1 MKRGLCLVVLGLI
14 LAAAVAP
21 AGAQQEFR
29 FGFQA
34 GFTGGP
40 GAVYGAFARRA
51 VEMAVDEI
59 NAKGGV
65 NGLRLVPVTVDD
77 QMNPTVAVNVIKKFI
92 SVDKL
97 PLVLGSNTNT
107 ALAII
112 PIADQSKTVFMTAM
126 SVHPDIAKMS
136 PWSFRMALDF
146 LKASDKAIEYLH
158 HKGARKLGLLVFN
171 HESTRRIA
179 ENVRKS
185 FEALGGTVVV
195 EEILPRSPDFRSTI
209 DKVRAAEP
217 DAIYISSFVSESA
230 KVLKQMAERGW
241 KPKVGVAADS
251 LEDPKFFEQVGDAAE
266 GAVYGGLA
274 SDPKVYGEFAE
285 RYRKRYS
292 EEPEVFGA
300 QYYDSVYLIA
310 EAVRRGGTTAE
321 GIQKGLLAI
330 QHYKGV
336 CGDISFDKEG
346 DVQLPIGL
354 KGIKG
359 QKYVFING
367 VRP

>member
-1 MKRGLCLVVLGLI
+1 MKRALSVIALVLTFASAG
-14 LAAAVAP
+14 P
-21 AGAQQEFR
+21 ARAQQEFR

-34 GFTGGP
+34 GLTGGP

-51 VEMAVDEI
+51 VELAVDEI
-59 NAKGGV
+59 NAKGGA
-65 NGLRLVPVTVDD
+65 GGIKLVPVTVDD

-92 SVDKL
+92 SVDRL

-126 SVHPDIAKMS
+126 SVHPEIAKMS

-146 LKASDKAIEYLH
+146 LKASDKAIEHLH
-158 HKGARKLGLLVFN
+158 QKGARKLGLLVFN

-179 ENVRKS
+179 ENVRKK
-185 FEALGGTVVV
+185 FESLGGTVVV

-266 GAVYGGLA
+266 GALYGGLA
-274 SDPKVYGEFAE
+274 SDPKVYGEFVE
-285 RYRKRYS
+285 RYRKRYG

-321 GIQKGLLAI
+321 GIQKALLSI
-330 QHYKGV
+330 QNFKGV
-336 CGDISFDKEG
+336 CGTISFDQDG
-346 DVQLPIGL
+346 DVHLPIGL
-354 KGIKG
+354 KAVKG
-359 QKYVFING
+359 QKYVF
-367 VRP
+367 VTP

>member
-1 MKRGLCLVVLGLI
+1 MKRVLSVAVLVLTAIG
-14 LAAAVAP
+14 AGP
-21 AGAQQEFR
+21 ALAQQEFR

-59 NAKGGV
+59 NARGGV
-65 NGLRLVPVTVDD
+65 NGLKLVPVTVDD

-112 PIADQSKTVFMTAM
+112 PIADQGKTVFMTAM
-126 SVHPDIAKMS
+126 SVHPEIATMS

-146 LKASDKAIEYLH
+146 LKAGARATEHLH
-158 HKGARKLGLLVFN
+158 QKGARKLGLFVFN

-179 ENVRKS
+179 EHVKKT
-185 FEALGGTVVV
+185 FQALGGTVVA

-274 SDPKVYGEFAE
+274 SDPKVYAEFAE
-285 RYRKRYS
+285 RYRKRYN

-300 QYYDSVYLIA
+300 QYYDTVYLIA
-310 EAVRRGGTTAE
+310 EAVRRGGTTPE
-321 GIQKGLLAI
+321 GIQKALLSI
-330 QHYKGV
+330 QGFKGV
-336 CGDISFDKEG
+336 CGTISFDKDG
-346 DVQLPIGL
+346 DVHLPIGL
-354 KGIKG
+354 KGVHE
-359 QKYVFING
+359 QKYVF
-367 VRP
+367 VTP